1 MDPAEA
7 GRVSERR
14 GCNRIVSDSL
24 RGWDVKRRLG
34 GFFLR
39 NYQKPASRSMLA
51 AGDDAV
57 EMLRALAQDED
68 GDPGRCRPVHA
79 VRRSSLRIMSASHL
93 RISVW

>member
-7 GRVSERR
+7 GRVSEREAVTASFR
-14 GCNRIVSDSL
+14 L
-24 RGWDVKRRLG
+24 PEGWDVKRRLG